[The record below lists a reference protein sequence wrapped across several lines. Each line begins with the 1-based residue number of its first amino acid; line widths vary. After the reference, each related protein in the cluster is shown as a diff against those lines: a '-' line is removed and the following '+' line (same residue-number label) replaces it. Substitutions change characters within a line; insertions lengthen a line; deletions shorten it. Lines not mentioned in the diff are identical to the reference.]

1 MPAFNKIGDTFKSFS
16 VIDRVVIVFL
26 ILWMLLVAI
35 MGEWTDY
42 NILLFQF
49 CMSMLYAGLAII
61 WLLLAISVIYAL
73 GWKSIILSPVFVIGC
88 YIFGF
93 NSVFWGYHSGESI
106 ENYTRVFAPFFYTTP
121 LIVIAIIIFLIIYF
135 EKPSQ
140 SFQKKCFSFLK
151 ILFLIAMGYLCFSL
165 CLRYSEESLEQK
177 SRIVLIRVV
186 YGMPDN
192 FIPISKGKSSKYG
205 DKNVKEFKFVRKGET
220 RANARQI
227 FHVNIS
233 RQGFIMN
240 IDIKNNQQ

>member
-1 MPAFNKIGDTFKSFS
+1 MAPAGNKRHLC
-16 VIDRVVIVFL
+16 VRQ
-26 ILWMLLVAI
+26 
-35 MGEWTDY
+35 EEHP
-42 NILLFQF
+42 
-49 CMSMLYAGLAII
+49 
-61 WLLLAISVIYAL
+61 
-73 GWKSIILSPVFVIGC
+73 PVFVIGC